1 MPKIKWRWVLLAV
14 IILAAAAAAG
24 FVVWANTPLA
34 PAAAAL
40 AALQSDAAVTVETGE
55 WIVFRPAQGAPTAG
69 FIFYPGGRV
78 DARAYAPPL
87 RDLAARGYLVALIPM
102 PLNLAVF
109 GVERAAAVIQASPDI
124 QRWAIGGHSLGGA
137 MAARFVQA
145 HPDAVQG
152 LALWASYPDV
162 DLSGIEGLAVVSIYG
177 TLDAVA
183 SRQTVEGARERL
195 PADTVWVAIE
205 GGNHSG
211 FGDYGLQPGDAPAT
225 LSPAAQW
232 AQVTDATAALLA
244 RIAGG

>member
-1 MPKIKWRWVLLAV
+1 MRKLKWIVLALAIALV
-14 IILAAAAAAG
+14 VAATG
-24 FVVWANTPLA
+24 FVIWANTPLA

-55 WIVFRPAQGAPTAG
+55 WIIFRPAQSAPTTG

-87 RDLAARGYLVALIPM
+87 RDLAARGYLVALVPM

-109 GVERAAAVIQASPDI
+109 GVERGAAVIQAFPDI

-137 MAARFVQA
+137 MAARFVQSR
-145 HPDAVQG
+145 PDAVQG
-152 LALWASYPDV
+152 LVLWASYPDI
-162 DLSGIEGLAVVSIYG
+162 DLSGFDELMAVSIYG

-183 SRQTVEGARERL
+183 SRQTVEDARERL
-195 PADTVWVAIE
+195 PANTVWAAIE

-225 LSPAAQW
+225 LNPAAQW
-232 AQVTDATAALLA
+232 AQVADATAALLA
-244 RIAGG
+244 RLGEG